1 MKSIKLRELLDEDLT
16 TMNLEKLKMLV
27 LFLQN
32 LIEKREQHKEK

>member
-27 LFLQN
+27 LFLQK

>member
-1 MKSIKLRELLDEDLT
+1 MKSIKLRELLDEELT

-27 LFLQN
+27 LFLQK